1 MNIDLLDLNV
11 QKFIEANLNTDINKL
26 ALTKNPFP
34 GIVWSD
40 IINQI
45 AAKQK
50 AKNKLPT
57 WFATKNIIY
66 PSKLSIEQTSSEATA
81 QYKANLIAGNS
92 LIDLTGG
99 FGIDDFYF
107 TKQFKEVVHCEL
119 NAELSK
125 IVAQNALVLNA
136 ENINCIAGDST
147 DILKKLNRKFDWIYV
162 DPSRRNDLKGKVFML
177 KDCLPN
183 VPELLDFY
191 FEFSDSILIKNS
203 PILDISLAISE
214 LKNVK
219 KVYIIALDNEVK
231 EFLIEIKKDYSE
243 KIILKTINLSKNN
256 NQVFEHIIED
266 DSSTSYSLPKQFVYE
281 PNAAIMKSG
290 LFNSVANQLNLF
302 KLHQHSHIYTS
313 DVLIENFPG
322 RSFKV
327 DHFFEFNKQNANQ
340 FLKGQK
346 MNVTTRN
353 FNLTVDE
360 LKKKF
365 KISDGGFIYTFATT
379 TINNQKTILICTK
392 I

>member
-107 TKQFKEVVHCEL
+107 AKQFKEVVHCEL